1 MAISRFFTLAKT
13 ACFRLPVCA
22 LRGALVLCA
31 LGNLEASADP
41 PPVDP
46 GSVFVASAEG
56 VSVFDRDGAMTFG
69 HFVTSLTDGKPG
81 PLEWD
86 DMVYDGWRLPSGN
99 YLCSSHRY
107 VRELDPSGNTL
118 WEFRLAAPS
127 ELKTCV
133 PLPNGDVMTVDA
145 TRMELVQITDQGK
158 REVKRIPVPTTS
170 TAKEHDR
177 YNLLRRT
184 PAGTFL
190 LALRTEK
197 AFIEVDET
205 GKELW
210 RHPVPELPVVA
221 ERLAN
226 GNTLMSWKS
235 GLIEAAPDHTV
246 VWELNAAD
254 ITEFPVNITGG
265 FHRFEN
271 GNTLIAN
278 SDWHYKEPGQNRVQ
292 LFEVTAEKKVV
303 WTLGTD
309 AFEGKKPGS
318 LEPTTGMVEQRIIGI
333 QWLPEEKKLSADNGE
348 FFAANI
354 QPILEAN
361 CFECHS
367 HDKKIKGGLALDSR
381 SGILKGGEGGPI
393 LVPGKPE
400 ESRLITAIRHT
411 DKDLQMPPKSKL
423 SDEEIAVLTAWIA
436 QGAPD
441 PREEASPT
449 QVAEKKEWDE
459 IYKERLGWWSLQP
472 VADPPVPA
480 VQDATW
486 PRNDVDRFLLAAM
499 DSKGVRPVAEADR
512 RTLARRLSFA
522 LTGLPPKPEEVEHF
536 AADESPE
543 AYDTLVQTFLDSPH
557 FGEHWA
563 RHWMDVV
570 HYADTHGYEW
580 DTPAKNAWMYRD
592 YLVRAFNADVP
603 YNRLILEQIAG
614 DLIEPRVDQG
624 TGLNESIIGTSA
636 LRLGERRHGD
646 NADAE
651 GVTQEAVANIIDT
664 LGKGFLGTTVACA
677 QCHDHK
683 LDAVAQKD
691 YYSIAGVL
699 MSSRWISRPADASD
713 PNGPVIEELRAVKSE
728 LRAALVA
735 RWLGARD
742 QVTKRIAETPLEDPP
757 PPVDPKKPAKAKA
770 PEAPKFPESALAIW
784 RNLNTA
790 TESDGATMESAW
802 NTLATEFHQIRAVR
816 QSENA
821 KNLEL
826 LADFAREEL
835 PAGWRADGLGMKYG
849 LVKQDGELTV
859 SSDPNAIVAQLLP
872 AGRWSN
878 VWSERLAGGL
888 RSALFAQSPAPTI
901 SVEYGAGRFASGT
914 IIVENAFHSERIKF
928 LKQAPASWLT
938 LATGNFV
945 ALAGGNDATPRRAYL
960 EMVTKSLNNYFPP
973 RYGLGGVTDADEVD
987 PRSWFGISRI
997 YEHPEGK
1004 APGDELARYA
1014 PLFEGTAPATKD
1026 ELAGR
1031 MSDLLEIAIQRWNNN
1046 ECSTEDVRLI
1056 NEALTLK
1063 WLPNDP
1069 AELPELSAI
1078 ASRYREVEKRLQP
1091 DRVVGSVD
1099 DWYEGRDERI
1109 GVRGSYTVFGDVV
1122 PRGTI
1127 SFLGGPGARAFGAS
1141 SGRLEL
1147 ARNIASDS
1155 NPLTARVYVNR
1166 VWHHLF
1172 GAGIVRT
1179 VDDFGHLG
1187 EAPSNPELLDWLAR
1201 RFMAE
1206 GWSTKQL
1213 VKMLVTS
1220 AAWRQSSIPNPTA
1233 VTVDP
1238 ENRLLHHMPLRRLEA
1253 ESIRDAMLAAS
1264 GRLDST
1270 LYGPPINPFRV
1281 AEDKNKRLHAGP
1293 LDGNGRRSLYQK
1305 MTLMDPPKFLATFNQ
1320 PIPKVTTGRRDTT
1333 NVPNQALTLLNDPFV
1348 VAMAEQWSQ
1357 AVLKDGAHSP
1367 EVRVQAMFEK
1377 AFGRPPQAEETA
1389 RFVAFARESAKLRG
1403 VDSAAFLVCEPV
1415 WQDVAHAIFNLKE
1428 FIYVQ

>member
-1 MAISRFFTLAKT
+1 MATTRSCSIAKT
-13 ACFRLPVCA
+13 VSFRLRAYALSCA
-22 LRGALVLCA
+22 LALCVSGVFA
-31 LGNLEASADP
+31 A
-41 PPVDP
+41 PVEP
-46 GSVFVASAEG
+46 GSVFIASAEG
-56 VSVFDRDGAMTFG
+56 VSVFNRDGAMTFG

-81 PLEWD
+81 PVEWD
-86 DMVYDGWRLPSGN
+86 DMIYDGWRLPSGN

-107 VRELDPSGNTL
+107 VRELDPQGKML

-145 TRMELVQITDQGK
+145 THMELVQIADQGK
-158 REVKRIPVPTTS
+158 REVKRIPVPTTP
-170 TAKEHDR
+170 TAPEHER

-184 PAGTFL
+184 PAGTYL
-190 LALRTEK
+190 LALRSEK
-197 AFIEVDET
+197 AFIEIDES

-221 ERLAN
+221 ERLPN

-246 VWELNAAD
+246 VWELKAAD
-254 ITEFPVNITGG
+254 ITEFPVIITGG

-278 SDWHYKEPGQNRVQ
+278 SDWHYHEPGQNRVQ
-292 LFEVTAEKKVV
+292 LFEVNAEKKVV

-318 LEPTTGMVEQRIIGI
+318 LEPSTGLVEQRIIGI
-333 QWLPEEKKLSADNGE
+333 QWLPEEKKAADAGALFE
-348 FFAANI
+348 AKI
-354 QPILEAN
+354 QPILATN

-367 HDKKIKGGLALDSR
+367 HEKKIKGGLALDSR
-381 SGILKGGEGGPI
+381 SGLLKGGEGGPVI
-393 LVPGKPE
+393 VPGKPE
-400 ESRLITAIRHT
+400 ESRLITAVRHT
-411 DKDLQMPPKSKL
+411 DKDFQMPPKSKL
-423 SDEEIAVLTAWIA
+423 SDEDIALLTAWIA

-441 PREEASPT
+441 PREESSPT
-449 QVAEKKEWDE
+449 QAAEKKEWDE

-480 VQDATW
+480 VQNTAW
-486 PRNDVDRFLLAAM
+486 PRNDVDHFLLASM
-499 DSKGVRPVAEADR
+499 ELKGVAPVAEADR

-522 LTGLPPKPEEVEHF
+522 LTGLPPKPEDVERF
-536 AADESPE
+536 AADESSE
-543 AYDTLVQTFLDSPH
+543 AYDKLVQTCLDSPH

-592 YLVRAFNADVP
+592 YLVRAFNEDVP
-603 YNRLILEQIAG
+603 FNRLILEQIAG
-614 DLIEPRVDQG
+614 DLIDPRVDG
-624 TGLNESIIGTSA
+624 ETGLNESLIGTSA

-691 YYSIAGVL
+691 YYSLAGVL

-713 PNGPVIEELRAVKSE
+713 PNGPIIEELSGIKSE
-728 LRAALVA
+728 LREAVIAE
-735 RWLGARD
+735 WLGAGEE
-742 QVTKRIAETPLEDPP
+742 VTRHIAETPLEDAPP
-757 PPVDPKKPAKAKA
+757 PADPKKPAKAKA
-770 PEAPKFPESALAIW
+770 PEAPKFPESSLSIW
-784 RNLNTA
+784 RYLNKA
-790 TESDGATMESAW
+790 AQADGATMESAW
-802 NTLATEFHQIRAVR
+802 NALASEFRPIHAVR
-816 QSENA
+816 QSENV
-821 KNLEL
+821 KNLQL
-826 LADFAREEL
+826 IADFTREEM

-849 LVKQDGELTV
+849 LVRQDGELTV
-859 SSDPNAIVAQLLP
+859 SSDDTAIVAQLLP

-888 RSALFAQSPAPTI
+888 RSPLFAQSPAPTI
-901 SVEYGAGRFASGT
+901 SVEYGAGRFAAGT
-914 IIVENAFHSERIKF
+914 MIVENAFHSERVKF
-928 LKQAPASWLT
+928 LKQAPEGWLT
-938 LATGNFV
+938 LNTGNFM
-945 ALAGGNDATPRRAYL
+945 ALAGGNDPTPRRAYL
-960 EMVTKSLNNYFPP
+960 ELVTKSLNNYFPP
-973 RYGLGGVTDADEVD
+973 RSGLGGVTDADEVD
-987 PRSWFGISRI
+987 PRSWVGISRV

-1004 APGDELARYA
+1004 GPGDELARYA
-1014 PLFEGTAPATKD
+1014 PLFEGAAPKSKD
-1026 ELAGR
+1026 ELAARLSGLIR
-1031 MSDLLEIAIQRWNNN
+1031 EAIERWHNNA
-1046 ECSTEDVRLI
+1046 CTREDVRLI
-1056 NEALTLK
+1056 NEGLALK

-1069 AELPELSAI
+1069 ASSPELAAI
-1078 ASRYREVEKRLQP
+1078 VARYREAEKRLQP

-1127 SFLGGPGARAFGAS
+1127 SFLGGPGSRAFGAS

-1147 ARNIASDS
+1147 ARNIASDA

-1187 EAPSNPELLDWLAR
+1187 EAPSHPDLLDWLAR

-1206 GWSTKQL
+1206 GWSTKKL

-1220 AAWRQSSIPNPTA
+1220 AAWRQSSIPDPAA
-1233 VTVDP
+1233 VAVDP

-1264 GRLDST
+1264 GRLDNA
-1270 LYGPPINPFRV
+1270 LFGPPVNPFRM
-1281 AEDKNKRLHAGP
+1281 AEDKAKRLYSGP
-1293 LDGNGRRSLYQK
+1293 LDGDGRRSIYQK
-1305 MTLMDPPKFLATFNQ
+1305 MTLMEPPKFLATFNQ
-1320 PIPKVTTGRRDTT
+1320 PIPKVTVGRRDST

-1348 VAMAEQWSQ
+1348 VAMAEHWSQ
-1357 AVLKDGAHSP
+1357 AVLQDGATTP
-1367 EVRVQAMFEK
+1367 EARVQAMFQK
-1377 AFGRPPQAEETA
+1377 AFARPPQPEETG
-1389 RFVAFARESAKLRG
+1389 RFVAFAQESADLRG
-1403 VDSAAFLVCEPV
+1403 VDRAAFMGCEPV

>member
-1 MAISRFFTLAKT
+1 MAITRSFTLAKT
-13 ACFRLPVCA
+13 MLFRFRMRALSCA
-22 LRGALVLCA
+22 LALCA
-31 LGNLEASADP
+31 PGAFSA
-41 PPVDP
+41 PVDP

-56 VSVFDRDGAMTFG
+56 VSVFNRDGAMTFG

-81 PLEWD
+81 PVEWD
-86 DMVYDGWRLPSGN
+86 DMIYDGWRLPSGN

-107 VRELDPSGNTL
+107 VRELDPQGNTL

-145 TRMELVQITDQGK
+145 TRMELVQIADRGT
-158 REVKRIPVPTTS
+158 REVRRIPVPTTP
-170 TAKEHDR
+170 TAPEHDR

-184 PAGTFL
+184 PSGTFL

-246 VWELNAAD
+246 VWELKAAD
-254 ITEFPVNITGG
+254 ITDFPVIITGG

-278 SDWHYKEPGQNRVQ
+278 SDWHYLESGQNRVQ
-292 LFEVTAEKKVV
+292 LFEVNAEKKVV

-309 AFEGKKPGS
+309 DFAGKKPGS
-318 LEPTTGMVEQRIIGI
+318 LEPSTGLVEQRIIGI
-333 QWLPEEKKLSADNGE
+333 QWLPEEKKVADADTMFE
-348 FFAANI
+348 AKV
-354 QPILEAN
+354 QPILAAN

-367 HDKKIKGGLALDSR
+367 HEIKIKGGLALDSR
-381 SGILKGGEGGPI
+381 SGIVKGGEGGVI

-400 ESRLITAIRHT
+400 ESRLIAAVRHT
-411 DKDLQMPPKSKL
+411 DKDFQMPPKSKL
-423 SDEEIAVLTAWIA
+423 SDEDIAVLTAWIA
-436 QGAPD
+436 LGAPD
-441 PREEASPT
+441 PREEASPI

-472 VADPPVPA
+472 VSDPPVPV
-480 VQDATW
+480 VQNAAW
-486 PRNDVDRFLLAAM
+486 PRNDVDRFLLATLE
-499 DSKGVRPVAEADR
+499 SKGLAPVPEADR

-522 LTGLPPKPEEVEHF
+522 LTGLPPKPEEVERF

-543 AYDTLVQTFLDSPH
+543 AYDTLVESFLDSPH

-592 YLVRAFNADVP
+592 YLVRAFNEDIP
-603 YNRLILEQIAG
+603 FNRLILEQIAG
-614 DLIEPRVDQG
+614 DLIDPRVDPE
-624 TGLNESIIGTSA
+624 TGLNEAIIGPTA

-664 LGKGFLGTTVACA
+664 MGKGFLGTTVACA

-691 YYSIAGVL
+691 YYSLAGIL

-713 PNGPVIEELRAVKSE
+713 PNGPVIEDLRGIKSA
-728 LRAALVA
+728 LREALIA
-735 RWLGARD
+735 QWLGAGDDLTR
-742 QVTKRIAETPLEDPP
+742 RIAETPLEDPP
-757 PPVDPKKPAKAKA
+757 PPADSEKPARAKPA
-770 PEAPKFPESALAIW
+770 EAPKFPESAKSIW
-784 RNLNTA
+784 RYLNKA
-790 TESDGATMESAW
+790 AQAEGATMESAW
-802 NTLATEFHQIRAVR
+802 NVLANEFHPIRAVR
-816 QSENA
+816 QSENK
-821 KNLEL
+821 KNLRL
-826 LADFAREEL
+826 IADFTREDM
-835 PAGWRADGLGMKYG
+835 PHGWRADGLGMKYG
-849 LVKQDGELTV
+849 LVKQDGELAL
-859 SSDPNAIVAQLLP
+859 SSDDGAIVAQLLP

-878 VWSERLAGGL
+878 VWSERFAGGL
-888 RSALFAQSPAPTI
+888 RSPLFAQNPAPTI
-901 SVEYGAGRFASGT
+901 SVEYGAGRFAAGT
-914 IIVENAFHSERIKF
+914 IIVENSFHSERVKF
-928 LKQAPASWLT
+928 LKQAPAGWLT
-938 LATGNFV
+938 LTTGNFV
-945 ALAGGNDATPRRAYL
+945 ALAGGNDPTPRRAYL
-960 EMVTKSLNNYFPP
+960 ELVTKSLNNYFPP
-973 RYGLGGVTDADEVD
+973 RYSLGGVTDVDEAD
-987 PRSWFGISRI
+987 PRSWLGVSRV
-997 YEHPEGK
+997 YEHAEGK

-1014 PLFEGTAPATKD
+1014 PLFDGAPPKAKE
-1026 ELAGR
+1026 ELAAR
-1031 MSDLLEIAIQRWNNN
+1031 LSALVMSSLERWSAGACN
-1046 ECSTEDVRLI
+1046 SEDVRLI
-1056 NEALTLK
+1056 NEALALK
-1063 WLPNDP
+1063 WIPNDP
-1069 AELPELSAI
+1069 AASPELAAI
-1078 ASRYREVEKRLQP
+1078 ATRYRDAEKRLQP

-1109 GVRGSYTVFGDVV
+1109 GVRGSYTVFGDVA

-1147 ARNIASDS
+1147 ARNIASDA
-1155 NPLTARVYVNR
+1155 NPLAARVYVNR
-1166 VWHHLF
+1166 IWHHLF
-1172 GAGIVRT
+1172 GTGIVRT

-1187 EAPSNPELLDWLAR
+1187 EAPSHPELLDGLAR

-1206 GWSTKQL
+1206 GWSTKKL
-1213 VKMLVTS
+1213 VTMLVSS
-1220 AAWRQSSIPNPTA
+1220 AAWRQGSIPDPAA
-1233 VTVDP
+1233 VAVDP

-1264 GRLDST
+1264 GRLDGA

-1281 AEDKNKRLHAGP
+1281 AEDKAKRLHSGP
-1293 LDGNGRRSLYQK
+1293 LDGDGRRSLYQK
-1305 MTLMDPPKFLATFNQ
+1305 MTLMEPPKFLATFNQ
-1320 PIPKVTTGRRDTT
+1320 PIPKVTLGRRDAT
-1333 NVPNQALTLLNDPFV
+1333 NVPNQALALLNDPFV
-1348 VAMAEQWSQ
+1348 VAMAECWSKR
-1357 AVLKDGAHSP
+1357 VLEDGLATP
-1367 EVRVQAMFEK
+1367 ETRVQTMFEK
-1377 AFGRPPQAEETA
+1377 AFARPPKAEETA
-1389 RFVAFARESAKLRG
+1389 RFVAFAGESAKLRG
-1403 VDSAAFLVCEPV
+1403 VDQAAFMACEPV

-1428 FIYVQ
+1428 FIYVP